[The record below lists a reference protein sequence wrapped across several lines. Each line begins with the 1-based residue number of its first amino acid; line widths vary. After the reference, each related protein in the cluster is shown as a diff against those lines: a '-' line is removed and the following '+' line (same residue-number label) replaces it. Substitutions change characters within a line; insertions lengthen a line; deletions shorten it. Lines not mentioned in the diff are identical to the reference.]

1 MVQAAL
7 SIADTI
13 VDEDLPPSA
22 LQLTILIPCLNEAET
37 IATCIGKALRF
48 LERSKTAG
56 EVLVA
61 DNGSIDGSVMIARQ
75 LGARVVNVGERGY
88 GNALRG
94 GVASARGRYIVMGD
108 ADDSYDF
115 SDLSSFLDALNAGA
129 DLVMG
134 NRFKGGI
141 ARGAMPLLHRYLG
154 NPVLSWL
161 GRLFFSVPV
170 GDFHCGLRGFRREA
184 VVSLGLKSDGME
196 FASEMVV
203 QAALCG
209 LRIAEVPT
217 TLQPDGRSRAPH
229 LRPWRDGWRHLRF
242 LLLHSPRWAFIHPGI
257 ASMATGFLLVVALIQ
272 GRVELGG
279 GVSLDIR
286 AFLVGCMLILVG
298 SQGITFGLMARRFAG
313 RNALL
318 PRHDRL
324 QSLLDA
330 VTMERL
336 LLAAVALG
344 GIGVSGLFFALGS
357 WIRQDFGSLNEGQL
371 LRELLLSL
379 TAVIAAVQLGF
390 YGLLLGVIDLPVD
403 GDARARLAALRAH
416 FPDPK

>member
-1 MVQAAL
+1 MAFQAAL
-7 SIADTI
+7 STGGANTGAE
-13 VDEDLPPSA
+13 VTAPS
-22 LQLTILIPCLNEAET
+22 LRLTILIPCLDEAET
-37 IATCIGKALRF
+37 IAACIGKALSF
-48 LERSKTAG
+48 LERSKTPG

-61 DNGSIDGSVMIARQ
+61 DNGSKDGSAFIARQ
-75 LGARVVNVGERGY
+75 LGARVVDVVERGY

-94 GVASARGRYIVMGD
+94 GVAAARGRFIIMGD

-115 SDLSSFLDALNAGA
+115 SNLSCFLDALDGGA

-161 GRLFFSVPV
+161 GRLFFSVPI
-170 GDFHCGLRGFRREA
+170 GDFHCGLRGFRRDS
-184 VVSLGLKSDGME
+184 VVGLGLKSDGME

-203 QAALCG
+203 QAALRG
-209 LRIAEVPT
+209 LRITEVPT

-229 LRPWRDGWRHLRF
+229 LRTWRDGWRHLRF

-257 ASMATGFLLVVALIQ
+257 AAMAAGFFLVVTLLG

-298 SQGITFGLMARRFAG
+298 SQGITFGLIARRFAG

-336 LLAAVALG
+336 LLAATVLG
-344 GIGVSGLFFALGS
+344 GIGLSGLFFALGS
-357 WIRQDFGSLNEGQL
+357 WIKQEFGSLDEGQL
-371 LRELLLSL
+371 LREMLLSL
-379 TAVIAAVQLGF
+379 TAVVAAVQLGF
-390 YGLLLGVIDLPVD
+390 YGLLLGV
-403 GDARARLAALRAH
+403 
-416 FPDPK
+416 

>member
-1 MVQAAL
+1 M
-7 SIADTI
+7 T
-13 VDEDLPPSA
+13 
-22 LQLTILIPCLNEAET
+22 
-37 IATCIGKALRF
+37 
-48 LERSKTAG
+48 
-56 EVLVA
+56 
-61 DNGSIDGSVMIARQ
+61 
-75 LGARVVNVGERGY
+75 
-88 GNALRG
+88 
-94 GVASARGRYIVMGD
+94 
-108 ADDSYDF
+108 
-115 SDLSSFLDALNAGA
+115 
-129 DLVMG
+129 
-134 NRFKGGI
+134 
-141 ARGAMPLLHRYLG
+141 
-154 NPVLSWL
+154 
-161 GRLFFSVPV
+161 
-170 GDFHCGLRGFRREA
+170 
-184 VVSLGLKSDGME
+184 
-196 FASEMVV
+196 
-203 QAALCG
+203 
-209 LRIAEVPT
+209 
-217 TLQPDGRSRAPH
+217 
-229 LRPWRDGWRHLRF
+229 
-242 LLLHSPRWAFIHPGI
+242 
-257 ASMATGFLLVVALIQ
+257 TGFLLVAALLN

-298 SQGITFGLMARRFAG
+298 GQGITFGLMARRFAG

-344 GIGVSGLFFALGS
+344 GVGASGLFFALGS
-357 WIRQDFGSLNEGQL
+357 WIRRDFGSLNEGQL